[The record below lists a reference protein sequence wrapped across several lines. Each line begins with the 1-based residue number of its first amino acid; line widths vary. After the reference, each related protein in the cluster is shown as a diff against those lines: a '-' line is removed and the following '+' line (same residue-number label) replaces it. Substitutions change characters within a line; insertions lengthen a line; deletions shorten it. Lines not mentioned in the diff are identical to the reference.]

1 MLVCRLSVGLVVVA
15 VLVLPLPALG
25 QDYQRETDRL
35 AEEVATAVTKAELR
49 NIAVMDF
56 TDLQGNVQE
65 IGRFMAEEL
74 TTSLVLQNRS
84 FKTIDRANLRSILSE
99 QKLT

>member
-1 MLVCRLSVGLVVVA
+1 M
-15 VLVLPLPALG
+15 VLFIHPLPALA

-35 AEEVATAVTKAELR
+35 AEEIAAAVTKADLK
-49 NIAVMDF
+49 NVAVMDF

-84 FKTIDRANLRSILSE
+84 FKTIDRANLSGSSGLHHLR
-99 QKLT
+99 